1 MNLKQLECFDALA
14 KTLNFTK
21 AAEQVYVSQSA
32 FSRQISSLE
41 EELGCTLILRSK
53 TDPKLTQAGE
63 KISIIAANI
72 LTDVAR
78 IESIAAHAEKGMEER
93 YVAGTLIGGLMP
105 EERAFMHTFYRTRR
119 QVRFDIKEYDEGGL
133 LQALEREK
141 TDFAFFTGLWNDELE
156 KFDTFFIGTK
166 QLMFICGKNHRF
178 AERESIRAEE
188 LKNEKIGLIN
198 PEKNRFFSDQIKNMC
213 LAQGFMPQFDI
224 AADSIFSLVDYI
236 EADMTSSV
244 MLENI
249 FSLSP
254 KGIVGIPIEEAP
266 LCSQLLLIRKD
277 DHRPLIEE
285 IREYAENVL
294 KE

>member
-21 AAEQVYVSQSA
+21 AAQQVFVSQSA

-53 TDPKLTQAGE
+53 TDPRLTQAGE
-63 KISIIAANI
+63 KISAITSDI

-78 IESIAAHAEKGMEER
+78 IESIAAHAAQGMEEK
-93 YVAGTLIGGLMP
+93 YTVGTLIGGLMP
-105 EERAFMHTFYRTRR
+105 EERAFMRTFYRTRR
-119 QVRFDIKEYDEGGL
+119 QVHFNIKEYDEEGL
-133 LQALEREK
+133 FQALEREK
-141 TDFAFFTGLWNDELE
+141 TDFAFFTGLCNEEPE
-156 KFDTFFIGTK
+156 KFDVFLLGRK
-166 QLMFICGKNHRF
+166 QLLFICGKNHRF
-178 AERESIRAEE
+178 AKRESIRIEE
-188 LKNEKIGLIN
+188 LKNEKISLIN
-198 PEKNRFFSDQIKNMC
+198 PEKNRFFADQIKEMC
-213 LAQGFMPQFDI
+213 LKQGFMPRFDVV
-224 AADSIFSLVDYI
+224 ADSVFSLVDYI

-254 KGIVGIPIEEAP
+254 KAVAGIPIEGAP
-266 LCSQLLLIRKD
+266 LCDQVLLLRKD
-277 DHRPLIEE
+277 DRRPLIKE
-285 IREYAENVL
+285 IREYAETVL